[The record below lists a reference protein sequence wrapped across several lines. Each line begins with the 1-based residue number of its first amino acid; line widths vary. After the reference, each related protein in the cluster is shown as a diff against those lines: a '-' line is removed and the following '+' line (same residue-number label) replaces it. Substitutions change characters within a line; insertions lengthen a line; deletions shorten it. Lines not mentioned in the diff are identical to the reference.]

1 MGAWLSGAGA
11 VGAIVA
17 FVVGGLVM
25 LAIGLCYAEMAA
37 AYPVSGGEL
46 AYVFE
51 AWGIP
56 WSFAAA
62 WFLAFIYIFTTS
74 FEAISVEWLVSA
86 LIPGFGGPTIYTLFG
101 QEVRLWSLALGLG
114 IMTVISMINYR
125 GGKTAAWFQDLMTFC
140 LVVTSGIFIV
150 AGLIGGD
157 FANLSPAFA
166 GSTPRAA
173 FVGIIIVLAGI
184 PFWFSGFD
192 AIPQAMEEVEEGA
205 KLKLVPRVMAMAIGF
220 ALVFYCLVILA
231 ASVSA
236 PRPDILAAELPA
248 AAAIEAAFDSPWLGR
263 IVLIAGLCGLITT
276 WNALFF
282 ASTRVVFALARARMI
297 PSRFANVHDRHG
309 SPGAA
314 VVFVG
319 VVGGIGALFGRNAIM
334 IIVSG
339 GAISMAFVFL
349 LVVLGVIK
357 LRSTQPDHPRPYTVP
372 GGKPFLYM
380 SAGLGGGLFISAIYE
395 TFLAA
400 GGGVPPEWIVLG
412 VWATIGLFFFR
423 MAAPMRAKVSESEM
437 RWLILNEKRV
447 PPYDEDD

>member
-1 MGAWLSGAGA
+1 MGIWLSGAGA
-11 VGAIVA
+11 IGAMVA
-17 FVVGGLVM
+17 FVVGGLAM

-37 AYPVSGGEL
+37 AYPVSGGEV

-51 AWGIP
+51 AWGTR

-62 WFLAFIYIFTTS
+62 WFLLFTYIFTTS

-86 LIPGFGGPTIYTLFG
+86 LIPGFGGPAIYTLFG

-114 IMTVISMINYR
+114 LMAVISVINYR
-125 GGKTAAWFQDLMTFC
+125 GGKAAAWFQDLMTFG
-140 LVVTSGIFIV
+140 LVVASGVFVV
-150 AGLIGGD
+150 AGLVGGD

-173 FVGIIIVLAGI
+173 LMGIIVVLAGI
-184 PFWFSGFD
+184 PFWFAGFD
-192 AIPQAMEEVEEGA
+192 TIPQAMEEVEEGA
-205 KLKLVPRVMAMAIGF
+205 KLKLLPRVIAMSIGF

-236 PRPDILAAELPA
+236 PRPEVLAAELPA
-248 AAAIEAAFDSPWLGR
+248 AAAIDAAFDSPWLGR

-282 ASTRVVFALARARMI
+282 ASTRIMFALARARMM
-297 PSRFANVHDRHG
+297 PSRFARVHERHG

-314 VVFVG
+314 VVLVG
-319 VVGGIGALFGRNAIM
+319 VLGGIGTLFGRNAILV
-334 IIVSG
+334 IVSG
-339 GAISMAFVFL
+339 GAITVALVFL

-357 LRSTQPDHPRPYTVP
+357 LRSTRPSQPRPYTVP

-380 SAGLGGGLFISAIYE
+380 SAVLGVGLLASSIYE

-412 VWATIGLFFFR
+412 AWAVLGLLFFQ
-423 MAAPMRAKVSESEM
+423 MAAPMRANVSESEM
-437 RWLILNEKRV
+437 RWLILSDEEAR
-447 PPYDEDD
+447 PPDDE